1 MTVRLQSTFLKTEI
15 TMLKGIFS
23 KIFWIHLRT
32 ECKLRLDAEFISI
45 YFLDFAGYYRN
56 YVVLL
61 VCKNR
66 MKG

>member
-1 MTVRLQSTFLKTEI
+1 M
-15 TMLKGIFS
+15 
-23 KIFWIHLRT
+23 
-32 ECKLRLDAEFISI
+32 DAEFISI

-66 MKG
+66 TKG

>member
-1 MTVRLQSTFLKTEI
+1 
-15 TMLKGIFS
+15 MLNFFKSF
-23 KIFWIHLRT
+23 FR
-32 ECKLRLDAEFISI
+32 
-45 YFLDFAGYYRN
+45 FAGYYRN